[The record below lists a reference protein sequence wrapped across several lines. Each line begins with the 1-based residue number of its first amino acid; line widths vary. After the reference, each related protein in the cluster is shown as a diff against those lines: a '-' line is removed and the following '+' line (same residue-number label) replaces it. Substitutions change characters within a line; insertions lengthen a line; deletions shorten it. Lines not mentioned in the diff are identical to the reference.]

1 MYGWLCI
8 GSTEGRGD
16 GVAFYLSSGEAG
28 DAGRLLILSLWPYV
42 EGKRHISRSECV
54 ALNEMAEEI
63 ASTLNQ

>member
-1 MYGWLCI
+1 MTVVEMIHG
-8 GSTEGRGD
+8 TATGRAD
-16 GVAFYLSSGEAG
+16 RPIDDIEM
-28 DAGRLLILSLWPYV
+28 RILSPWPYV